1 MIAKLLRL
9 ALNQR
14 FASVLLA
21 AALVGLGVWAFTQLS
36 IEAYP
41 DISDTQVVVITL
53 YPGHAAEEM
62 EQQVSVPI
70 ERALNSV
77 PNVIARRSRT
87 IFGLSVVELTFEYG
101 TNDYFA
107 RQVVL
112 EKLRDANLPDGVTP
126 TLGPLSTPIG
136 ELYRYTLEAK
146 DTPGGRGPRSGFDS
160 QQLREIEDWI
170 VEPRLLQVP
179 GVTDITPFGGTIK
192 QYQIEVDPVALS
204 KYGLS
209 IKDIAQAVDSNNQ
222 NAGGALLDNKQ
233 QGLVVRGVGLIQ
245 SIADVEN
252 VVVSASGGVPVFVHD
267 VGRVRIGP
275 APRTGIFAVDDRPD
289 HVEGI
294 VLMRRGEN
302 PTEVLKGVHDAVD
315 ELNAQSLPPGVRI
328 VPIYDRTDLVNNTLR
343 TVSHTLL
350 EGLVIVIAVLFLFLG
365 SVRAA
370 ILTAIT
376 IPLSLLF
383 AFVCMHV
390 SGIPANLLS
399 LGAIDFGIIVD
410 GTLVMVEHI
419 VHALSKRGA
428 ARDSGGAALQ
438 GRPRETTL
446 DIIRDAALDV
456 ERPIFFS
463 LLIIVS
469 AYIPLFT
476 LERVELRL
484 FTPMAFTVCY
494 ALVGSML
501 LALTLIPV
509 LATYLF
515 RRAPKA
521 WENPVLSWL
530 SGRYERGL
538 HWSIAY
544 PWRVVSI
551 AAVVVAA
558 AGVLSTRLGSEFLPQ
573 LDEGVLWIRA
583 NFPAGISLEKSA
595 ELASTIRT
603 LVKQSPEVRT
613 VTSQTGRND
622 DGTDPYGPNRNEF
635 FVALTPYD
643 TWAPGKRK
651 ADLVE
656 ELNARLK
663 RNVPGAFFSFT
674 QPIIDNVTEAVT
686 GSPADLAVII
696 TGPDLAELRKL
707 GTETLA
713 VLRLV
718 PGAADTGIEQEEDQ
732 AQLRLRIDRQAVAR
746 YGINVRDVQDV
757 IELAIGGRTVSTFFE
772 GERRF
777 DITVRYVPEARTDPS
792 TIGAIL
798 VATRDGG
805 RVPLS
810 QLAGI
815 EVVNGASIIARRENR
830 RQISVRTNI
839 RGRDQ
844 GGFVEDAQQRFAA
857 AVKLPDGYRVDWGG
871 QFENL
876 SRARRRLAFILPIT
890 IAVIFVL
897 LFFTFGNVGQA
908 GLVLLNVPFSL
919 VGGIVALYLRGVNLS
934 VSAAVGFISLFGV
947 AVMSGVLVV
956 SEITT
961 RRADRRVAV
970 RDAVVQGSLA
980 QMRPVLMMIVVAMLG
995 MVPAAR
1001 ATGVGSDVQ
1010 RPLATV
1016 VVGGLLSTLVLTL
1029 FALPALYWLAA
1040 GRLEDDSR

>member
-1 MIAKLLRL
+1 MTAGLLRL
-9 ALNQR
+9 AVDRRLLTV
-14 FASVLLA
+14 VLALGLA
-21 AALVGLGVWAFTQLS
+21 GLGAWAFTQLS

-41 DISDTQVVVITL
+41 DISDTQVVVITV

-112 EKLRDANLPDGVTP
+112 EKLRGADLPDGVNP
-126 TLGPLSTPIG
+126 SLGPLSTPIG
-136 ELYRYTLEAK
+136 ELYRYTLE
-146 DTPGGRGPRSGFDS
+146 GEGFDA
-160 QQLREIEDWI
+160 QQLREIEDW
-170 VEPRLLQVP
+170 VVQPRLLQVA

-192 QYQIEVDPVALS
+192 QYQIEIDPVALG

-209 IKDIAQAVDSNNQ
+209 IKDIAQAIDSNNQ
-222 NAGGALLDNKQ
+222 NAGGAVIDNRQ

-245 SIADVEN
+245 SIGDIES
-252 VVVSASGGVPVFVHD
+252 VVVTASGGVPIFVRD
-267 VGRVRIGP
+267 VGRVHVGP
-275 APRTGIFAVDDRPD
+275 APRSGIFAVDDRTD
-289 HVEGI
+289 RVEGI

-302 PTEVLKGVHDAVD
+302 PSAVLAGIHAAVD
-315 ELNAQSLPPGVRI
+315 ELNRTTLPPGVRM
-328 VPIYDRTDLVNNTLR
+328 VPIYDRTDLVDNTLH
-343 TVSHTLL
+343 TVTHTLL
-350 EGLVIVIAVLFLFLG
+350 EGLVIVLTVLFLFLG

-370 ILTAIT
+370 LLTAIT

-383 AFVCMHV
+383 AFVCMHY

-419 VHALSKRGA
+419 VHALSQRQPEA
-428 ARDSGGAALQ
+428 DESTLDTIRRAALEVQ
-438 GRPRETTL
+438 
-446 DIIRDAALDV
+446 
-456 ERPIFFS
+456 RPIFFS
-463 LLIIVS
+463 LVIIIA

-476 LERVELRL
+476 LERVERRL

-494 ALVGSML
+494 ALIGSML
-501 LALTLIPV
+501 IALTLIPA

-515 RRAPKA
+515 RHGPKA
-521 WENPVLSWL
+521 WENPVLTWL
-530 SGRYERGL
+530 HARYERAL
-538 HWSIAY
+538 EWSIRY
-544 PWRVVSI
+544 PMRVV
-551 AAVVVAA
+551 ATAVVVVAA
-558 AGVLSTRLGSEFLPQ
+558 AGLVATRLGSEFLPQ

-583 NFPAGISLEKSA
+583 NFPAGISIEKSA
-595 ELASTIRT
+595 SMASAIRS
-603 LVKQSPEVRT
+603 LVRESPEVRT
-613 VTSQTGRND
+613 VASQTGRND
-622 DGTDPYGPNRNEF
+622 DGTDPYGPNRNEL

-643 TWAPGKRK
+643 TWARGKRK

-656 ELNARLK
+656 QLSARL
-663 RNVPGAFFSFT
+663 RAAIPGAFFSFT

-696 TGPDLAELRKL
+696 AGPDLGELRRL
-707 GTETLA
+707 AGQTLD
-713 VLRLV
+713 VLRQV
-718 PGAADTGIEQEEDQ
+718 RGAADTGIEQEEDQ
-732 AQLRLRIDRQAVAR
+732 AQLRIRVDREAVAR
-746 YGINVRDVQDV
+746 YGINVRDVEEV

-777 DITVRYVPEARTDPS
+777 DITVRYVPDARADPAA
-792 TIGAIL
+792 IGTIL

-810 QLAGI
+810 QLADI
-815 EVVNGASIIARRENR
+815 HVVNGASIIARRENR

-844 GGFVEDAQQRFAA
+844 GGFVNEAQRRFAD
-857 AVKLPDGYRVDWGG
+857 AVALPEGYHVDWGG

-876 SRARRRLAFILPIT
+876 ARARHRLAFILPIT
-890 IAVIFVL
+890 VLVIFAL
-897 LFFTFGNVGQA
+897 LFVTFGSVAQA
-908 GLVLLNVPFSL
+908 SLVLLNVPFSL
-919 VGGIVALYLRGVNLS
+919 VGGIVALYLRGINLS

-947 AVMSGVLVV
+947 AVMSGVLVI
-956 SEITT
+956 SEI
-961 RRADRRVAV
+961 RDRVAAGKTPT
-970 RDAVVQGSLA
+970 REAVVQGALA
-980 QMRPVLMMIVVAMLG
+980 QMRPVLMMVVVAMLG
-995 MVPAAR
+995 MVPAAI

-1029 FALPALYWLAA
+1029 TALPALYWLIVCRSGDTRA
-1040 GRLEDDSR
+1040 